1 MGMKKIVWAL
11 RLGIVVAGAALTM
24 EQIQLNHQQ
33 HVANQRRGNTVI
45 KTTANNGRIVQTADL
60 PVLHVWDPSK
70 DALKINDGDNA
81 RG

>member
-1 MGMKKIVWAL
+1 MKKIVWAL

-33 HVANQRRGNTVI
+33 HIANQRRGNAII
-45 KTTANNGRIVQTADL
+45 KMTANNGRIVQTADL
-60 PVLHVWDPSK
+60 PVLHVWEPSK
-70 DALKINDGDNA
+70 DAVKINDGDNA